1 MSSANIVVMGK
12 TGAGKSTLI
21 NSVIGEDLVPT
32 GVGGQV
38 TQKNKI
44 YTKGSGLSI
53 YMIPLDWKLIA
64 ALHSEHFKK
73 SGGT

>member
-44 YTKGSGLSI
+44 YTI
-53 YMIPLDWKLIA
+53 YKNKDILKN
-64 ALHSEHFKK
+64 
-73 SGGT
+73 